1 MQDYPFKIEVS
12 GQAVL
17 ISDSISNSWRVGD
30 DLKELIEDQTSDLL
44 VARHNIIVSDLLHFA
59 NSKAG
64 GSALLTVQM
73 LDTDLN
79 TVNDITWFIGD
90 GGAFHN
96 ILQLTCHKF
105 QNHHFIINGIGDV
118 PGDTGLI
125 ITAGV
130 LYQYPIN

>member
-64 GSALLTVQM
+64 GSACDDWHSTL
-73 LDTDLN
+73 
-79 TVNDITWFIGD
+79 G
-90 GGAFHN
+90 
-96 ILQLTCHKF
+96 CHSAEES
-105 QNHHFIINGIGDV
+105 HR
-118 PGDTGLI
+118 
-125 ITAGV
+125 
-130 LYQYPIN
+130 